1 MSQSAAP
8 APDHS
13 IEPVIAKSELKAAS
27 AAKRRAVCSCG
38 QLAVEVTGDPL
49 RVSVCHCLACQR
61 RTGSAFGVQARF
73 SSDRVAQLLEGKST
87 SYIRTGD
94 SGSKITFRFCPSC
107 GATVCYEVDKLPGFV
122 IVPVGAFADPNFPSP
137 TVAVYETRRHS
148 WCSLSDL
155 EMDRY
160 E

>member
-1 MSQSAAP
+1 LWTT
-8 APDHS
+8 
-13 IEPVIAKSELKAAS
+13 VIAKSELKEATL
-27 AAKRRAVCSCG
+27 KRRAVCSCG

-73 SSDRVAQLLEGKST
+73 SSESVAQLQGKSS

-94 SGSKITFRFCPSC
+94 SGSKISFRFCPSC
-107 GATVCYEVDKLPGFV
+107 GATVCYEIDKLPGFV
-122 IVPVGAFADPNFPSP
+122 IVPVGAFADPTFPSP

-148 WCSLSDL
+148 WCSLRDL
-155 EMDRY
+155 EMNRY